1 MSTEEDTMSATG
13 WKHLKMDNDEIVY
26 IVQVDR
32 IVGKR
37 KENKLLKEMSDWNL
51 CGDGFNPKTRE
62 TTYIFKKAFQSE
74 PEFRNMMIVIQKALK
89 TSSLLTNRDW
99 SRAISPTATSSAIS
113 RQRPRISPSSSGAE

>member
-13 WKHLKMDNDEIVY
+13 WKHLKMDNDEIIY

-74 PEFRNMMIVIQKALK
+74 K
-89 TSSLLTNRDW
+89 DW
-99 SRAISPTATSSAIS
+99 MSWGRSFPYNLVEISPKSSKKKPYKLGLEYLNS
-113 RQRPRISPSSSGAE
+113 PRRRKNG